1 MTVTKSIKS
10 GADMLTVQTAIDRVD
25 EVAVAMEAKWGV
37 DRLPRLVS
45 QEMAEAFHRQ
55 AEMFNTAIWQGTP
68 ADVVSQADRMINAW
82 TALDAAASASEAR
95 TVAKERWE
103 VSCTI
108 DGVSGV
114 LAVCKTREDA
124 LAVQRDGRHLHV
136 VTLEAVA
143 RLIEQQPTLCKV
155 FATFEDAAVIDIRK
169 KCNER
174 PLDDDTQ
181 EVINLLASG

>member
-25 EVAVAMEAKWGV
+25 EVAVAMEGKWGV

-82 TALDAAASASEAR
+82 TALDAQAVADGKPVMAP
-95 TVAKERWE
+95 TVWE
-103 VSCTI
+103 TPVTI
-108 DGVSGV
+108 DDKAGV
-114 LAVCKTREDA
+114 LAVVPTQAEA

-155 FATFEDAAVIDIRK
+155 FATFEDAAVIDVRK
-169 KCNER
+169 KCKDK
-174 PLDDDTQ
+174 PLDDSIEDVVRLFT
-181 EVINLLASG
+181 SG